1 MAFKAV
7 AYQDTLQAAG
17 VPEAQAKAHAKAMED
32 FVVSEMVTKDY
43 LENTLTAK
51 LSELKFEL
59 VKWIIGTVGAA
70 SVTLL
75 VAILRFGRM

>member
-17 VPEAQAKAHAKAMED
+17 VPEAQARAHAKAMED

-59 VKWIIGTVGAA
+59 VKWIIGTAGAVGL
-70 SVTLL
+70 TLL
-75 VAILRFGRM
+75 VTILRFGRM